1 MKVLMIVPQPFFQA
15 RGTPFS
21 VYFRARTMAA
31 LGHEIDIVTYPIG
44 RDVAIPGVRILRTA
58 GVPFIRNI
66 KIGPS
71 LPKLVLDIPL
81 FFKAFRLLARGNY
94 DLVHAHE
101 EAAFF
106 CLVYKIFFRR
116 LRILYDMH
124 SSLPQQL
131 RNFKFSRNPL
141 LIRAFEWL
149 ESLSL
154 RNASGIITICPELQR
169 TVDGL
174 HVRVPSVMIE
184 NTLFDG
190 VAFAEGGPD
199 AEGPSINWSEYAD
212 RKVVLYSGTFEAYQG
227 LPMLIDAIPA
237 VLRRRPDALFVLV
250 GGAPDQVA
258 DMRARAASLK
268 VESSV
273 LFTGN
278 LSPNAAKSF
287 IRRAD
292 VLVSP
297 RIKGTNTPLK
307 IYEYLASGKPI
318 VATRHPTHTQIL
330 TDHEAIL
337 SDCDAS
343 SFASGIVDALD
354 DANRARGVVAG
365 ATSLYQRSYAP
376 EIYRARLQELLG
388 RLSGPVP
395 GGVPA
400 AAVGA
405 R

>member
-1 MKVLMIVPQPFFQA
+1 MKVLMIVPQPFFQS

-31 LGHEIDIVTYPIG
+31 LGHHIDVVTYPIG
-44 RDVAIPGVRILRTA
+44 RDVAIPGVRIVRTA
-58 GVPFIRNI
+58 RVPFIRNV

-71 LPKLVLDIPL
+71 LAKFVLDIPL
-81 FFKAFRLLARGNY
+81 FFKAWSLLARGDY

-106 CLVYKIFFRR
+106 CLVYKVFFRR
-116 LRILYDMH
+116 LRVLYDMH

-154 RNASGIITICPELQR
+154 KSASGIITICPELQR

-190 VAFAEGGPD
+190 VAFADGRPD
-199 AEGPSINWSEYAD
+199 AEGPAIDWSIYAE
-212 RKVVLYSGTFEAYQG
+212 RKIVLYSGTFEAYQG
-227 LPMLIDAIPA
+227 LPMLIDAVPD
-237 VLRRRPDALFVLV
+237 VLARRPDALFVLV

-258 DMRARAASLK
+258 ALRARAVANR

-278 LSPNAAKSF
+278 LSPSAAKSF

-297 RIKGTNTPLK
+297 RTSGTNTPLK

-318 VATRHPTHTQIL
+318 VATRLPTHTQVL
-330 TDHEAIL
+330 SDREAIL
-337 SDCDAS
+337 AEPVAAP
-343 SFASGIVDALD
+343 FADGILAALD
-354 DANRARGVVAG
+354 DGERKRAVMAG
-365 ATSLYQRSYAP
+365 AAELYRRSYAP
-376 EIYRARLQELLG
+376 EIYRARLDHLLR
-388 RLSGPVP
+388 RLAPSAGPE
-395 GGVPA
+395 A
-400 AAVGA
+400 ATAPLGA